1 MSELNVEIKTEI
13 FKKVEELNLETF
25 VLICK
30 IDRYKDK
37 MTATLYKYMTEQLEN
52 IYKNEFENTTGDF
65 LIKRKEEKYERD
77 AREAVF
83 TPQKSKF
90 FCKRNRAAKLIDR
103 KVIQEAEAFF
113 TKCEELLSK
122 LDEAAPQVNNQSE
135 EPVAETAVKDRS
147 EVAASGNVVK
157 TPPDDAKKNALP
169 KTQKPRKQGSSGED
183 RAADEK
189 PTSRKTGKSK
199 KKEKI
204 E

>member
-37 MTATLYKYMTEQLEN
+37 MTATLYKYMTDQLAT
-52 IYKNEFENTTGDF
+52 IYKNEFENTTGDY

-83 TPQKSKF
+83 TPQKSKYLR
-90 FCKRNRAAKLIDR
+90 KRNKAAKLIDR

-113 TKCEELLSK
+113 AKCEELLSK
-122 LDEAAPQVNNQSE
+122 LDEATQ
-135 EPVAETAVKDRS
+135 VKDQS

-157 TPPDDAKKNALP
+157 TPPDKVKKNAPP
-169 KTQKPRKQGSSGED
+169 KPQNPRKQGSGGKD
-183 RAADEK
+183 RAADE
-189 PTSRKTGKSK
+189 PPISRKSGKSK
-199 KKEKI
+199 EKQ
-204 E
+204 